1 MSVAYIMSRKIAM
14 FLAQSLILVGM
25 NAGEIYADEEFD
37 CNFEI
42 QISDIAGQ
50 INADELMVLDAKV
63 GKLNMRYNVDT
74 FFCLS
79 ESTLTTSVDD
89 HVNDISENLFASLLY
104 DRDGIFIY
112 VNTTERRMTFR
123 VEGSIWSIWRDAV
136 MSSLRKHM
144 LGPLAEDNWVEAIDR
159 AILGLETDIF
169 RPMRST
175 SPEDDAPISSFSLNV
190 TQHVL
195 AHEMAHALIREFEIP
210 VLAN

>member
-89 HVNDISENLFASLLY
+89 HVNDILEYLFASLLY

-112 VNTTERRMTFR
+112 GE
-123 VEGSIWSIWRDAV
+123 
-136 MSSLRKHM
+136 HY
-144 LGPLAEDNWVEAIDR
+144 R
-159 AILGLETDIF
+159 AK
-169 RPMRST
+169 
-175 SPEDDAPISSFSLNV
+175 DDLPS
-190 TQHVL
+190 
-195 AHEMAHALIREFEIP
+195 
-210 VLAN
+210 